1 MLFFFLVF
9 FDFFRWVLLQ
19 TLKGF
24 FLIRILNHTETKY
37 VFVKTS
43 QRHAMQ
49 DLFKVLQTDM
59 LTTYWKIYIEKSQ
72 TIYPVCY
79 PFFRRIIFLWAKHL
93 IFCKFLYLI
102 YNYFSLGG
110 GRGVV
115 DEYLL
120 LLISNQTVVF
130 ENMSLVLLF
139 KNTQYLL
146 YPSN

>member
-1 MLFFFLVF
+1 MLFFSLVF

-59 LTTYWKIYIEKSQ
+59 LITYWKIYIEKSQ

-79 PFFRRIIFLWAKHL
+79 PFFHRIIFL
-93 IFCKFLYLI
+93 
-102 YNYFSLGG
+102 
-110 GRGVV
+110 
-115 DEYLL
+115 
-120 LLISNQTVVF
+120 
-130 ENMSLVLLF
+130 
-139 KNTQYLL
+139 
-146 YPSN
+146 